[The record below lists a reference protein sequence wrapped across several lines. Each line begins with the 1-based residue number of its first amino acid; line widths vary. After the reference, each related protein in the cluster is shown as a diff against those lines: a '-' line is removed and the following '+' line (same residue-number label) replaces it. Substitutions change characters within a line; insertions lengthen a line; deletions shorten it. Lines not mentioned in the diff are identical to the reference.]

1 LPTIKSLEQ
10 NSDETSPP
18 ASAVAI
24 RPVPTN
30 PTRTV
35 SLICCLV
42 QDERAILR
50 IAAGELNLGTT

>member
-1 LPTIKSLEQ
+1 A
-10 NSDETSPP
+10 N
-18 ASAVAI
+18 AVAI